1 MLFNYKYLYLIT
13 LYSKIYILEINLIF
27 LFKTFNKIFS
37 DLSYLQ
43 NTVEIYKCI
52 LTTKIY

>member
-13 LYSKIYILEINLIF
+13 LYSKIYILEIILIF
-27 LFKTFNKIFS
+27 LFKTFNKVFS

-43 NTVEIYKCI
+43 STVEIYKCI